1 MTACTECCEPDGSK
15 KSLAQRLLRGIAQK
29 TIDKETTGISEPLRV
44 LHIISQQPGRTGS
57 GVYLQAIVTQAFRSG
72 ICQHVI
78 AGLPVTGSPAELP
91 PLDPGNISPVFFET
105 SELPFPVAGMS
116 DVMPYKSTR
125 FSSFTPDML
134 EMYLQAFSS
143 VVTKTVKQFQP
154 HVIHTHHLWLV
165 TALARILNPD
175 IPIVTT
181 CHGTEFRQLLLA
193 PQLKHFVIPAC
204 SQIDR
209 VLALHTYQVD
219 QLVSEYHLSHDR
231 TDLIGAGYR
240 SDIFYRA
247 QVTPGSTRPAKE
259 LRVAYAG
266 KISRAKGVPWLINA
280 MQYVTIP
287 EGCTM
292 RLFLAGSSGSRE
304 GDDILSKINKNRDCI
319 EYVGPLSQEKLAEL
333 LRTADVFVLPSFYEG
348 LPLVILEALA
358 CGCRIVV
365 TDLPGLSSW
374 LPAELVKNEVVKCV
388 PLPRLVRVDEPKPED
403 LPVFQKHLTDAI
415 SFQLKQATL
424 PGVCQPGDIQSCIE
438 DFSWESIFAKIETIY
453 RKLCSAKKI

>member
-1 MTACTECCEPDGSK
+1 MTAFTEYCESDGSK

-29 TIDKETTGISEPLRV
+29 TIDKETTGMSEPLRV

-91 PLDPGNISPVFFET
+91 PLDTANISPVFFET
-105 SELPFPVAGMS
+105 SELPFPVPGMS

-143 VVTKTVKQFQP
+143 VVTQTVKQFQP

-193 PQLKHFVIPAC
+193 PQLKPFVIPAC

-209 VLALHTYQVD
+209 VLALHTFQVD

-240 SDIFYRA
+240 SDIFYRS
-247 QVTPGSTRPAKE
+247 QVTQTGPDRPK
-259 LRVAYAG
+259 
-266 KISRAKGVPWLINA
+266 
-280 MQYVTIP
+280 
-287 EGCTM
+287 
-292 RLFLAGSSGSRE
+292 
-304 GDDILSKINKNRDCI
+304 
-319 EYVGPLSQEKLAEL
+319 
-333 LRTADVFVLPSFYEG
+333 SFEWSM
-348 LPLVILEALA
+348 P
-358 CGCRIVV
+358 
-365 TDLPGLSSW
+365 
-374 LPAELVKNEVVKCV
+374 VKSA
-388 PLPRLVRVDEPKPED
+388 EPKVF
-403 LPVFQKHLTDAI
+403 PV
-415 SFQLKQATL
+415 
-424 PGVCQPGDIQSCIE
+424 
-438 DFSWESIFAKIETIY
+438 
-453 RKLCSAKKI
+453 